1 MTYID
6 KVSINKDFS
15 YDVTGGYYSLDEL
28 EELKDEIN
36 EVLAEEMA
44 KEFSAMEGDDDCEG
58 GACKI

>member
-1 MTYID
+1 MQYID
-6 KVSINKDFS
+6 KVTLNKECP
-15 YDVTGGYYSLDEL
+15 YHVTGGYYSLDEL

-44 KEFSAMEGDDDCEG
+44 KEFAVMEGDDDCEG